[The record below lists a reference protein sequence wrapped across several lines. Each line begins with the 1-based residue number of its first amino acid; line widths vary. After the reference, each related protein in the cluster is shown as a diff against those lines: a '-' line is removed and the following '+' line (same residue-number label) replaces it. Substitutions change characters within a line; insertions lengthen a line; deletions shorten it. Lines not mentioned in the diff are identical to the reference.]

1 MIVTQIAFTAV
12 ILLVT
17 LAFVLVAFEEDVRP
31 RNWAKLSRLDKGLV
45 LIMVSVMIGLFVG
58 TLALIWGL

>member
-31 RNWAKLSRLDKGLV
+31 RGWAKLSRLDKGLV
-45 LIMVSVMIGLFVG
+45 LIMVAIMAGLFVG